1 MWYNGQ
7 IYQCRQPYDHY
18 AVTLLSKRW
27 PVKSFV
33 PNWKTWK
40 IMQNDFP
47 NRFNMENSFLS
58 EYMTHHLGIENKE
71 ILSKE
76 KKKKNK

>member
-1 MWYNGQ
+1 
-7 IYQCRQPYDHY
+7 
-18 AVTLLSKRW
+18 
-27 PVKSFV
+27 
-33 PNWKTWK
+33 
-40 IMQNDFP
+40 MQNDFP